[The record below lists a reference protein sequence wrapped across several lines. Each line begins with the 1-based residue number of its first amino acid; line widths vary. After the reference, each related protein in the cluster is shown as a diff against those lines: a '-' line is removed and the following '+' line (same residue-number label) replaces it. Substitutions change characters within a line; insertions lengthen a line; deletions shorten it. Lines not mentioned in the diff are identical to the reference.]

1 MDDIRSRLT
10 ASHLQSAKSLSA
22 SAMPD
27 RRKVLMGGVMGLAAL
42 IATGFATRV
51 RADDLSAE
59 MILNDPAAPVG
70 GNQQGDLTIVS
81 FFDYNCPFCK
91 RTVAPLNTVLSSDG
105 NIRHVYKD
113 WPILTKSSIYGA
125 KLALAA
131 KYQNRYEEAYSALMQ
146 IEGSRVAEK
155 QMRQGLKQAGFDIAR
170 LENDANQHDSEII
183 ALLQRNNAQAEA
195 LGLRGTPVFLIGQ
208 FLVASALDE
217 AGFRQVVQD
226 AREAS

>member
-1 MDDIRSRLT
+1 MNDWRNCTTGVLPSPATLN
-10 ASHLQSAKSLSA
+10 
-22 SAMPD
+22 
-27 RRKVLMGGVMGLAAL
+27 RRMALIGLAAL
-42 IATGFATRV
+42 IGAGFATRV

-59 MILNDPAAPVG
+59 MILNDPDAPVG
-70 GNQQGDLTIVS
+70 GNASGDLTIVS

-91 RTVAPLNTVLSSDG
+91 RTVGPLNAVLASDG

-113 WPILTKSSIYGA
+113 WPILAKSSIYGA

-131 KYQNRYEEAYSALMQ
+131 RYQDRYEKAYTALMR
-146 IEGSRVAEK
+146 IDGSRVSEDR
-155 QMRQGLKQAGFDIAR
+155 MRQALQDAGFDMRR
-170 LENDANQHDSEII
+170 LEADANRHDGEITT
-183 ALLQRNNAQAEA
+183 LLQRNNAQAEG

-217 AGFRQVVQD
+217 AGFRQVVKD

>member
-1 MDDIRSRLT
+1 MY
-10 ASHLQSAKSLSA
+10 
-22 SAMPD
+22 D
-27 RRKVLMGGVMGLAAL
+27 RRAGTSAFCLAAHGAMSRRTALLGLTMLAAAGLATWAH
-42 IATGFATRV
+42 
-51 RADDLSAE
+51 ADDMSAE

-70 GNQQGDLTIVS
+70 GNPGGDLTIVS

-91 RTVAPLNTVLSSDG
+91 RTVEPLNAVLASDG

-113 WPILTKSSIYGA
+113 WPILARSSVYGA

-131 KYQNRYEEAYSALMQ
+131 KYLNRYEDAYLALMN
-146 IEGSRVAEK
+146 IEGSRVSEA
-155 QMRQGLKQAGFDIAR
+155 QMRDALEGAGLDLPR
-170 LENDANQHDSEII
+170 LETEAGRRDSEII
-183 ALLQRNNAQAEA
+183 TLLQRNNTQAEG

-217 AGFRQVVQD
+217 AGFRQVVAD

>member
-1 MDDIRSRLT
+1 MR
-10 ASHLQSAKSLSA
+10 
-22 SAMPD
+22 D
-27 RRKVLMGGVMGLAAL
+27 RRDHTSLRISSVDGAASSSVAMNRRVLLAGAAL
-42 IATGFATRV
+42 MAAGIATHV

-70 GNQQGDLTIVS
+70 GNLKGDLTIVS

-91 RTVAPLNTVLSSDG
+91 RTIEPLNAVLASDG

-113 WPILTKSSIYGA
+113 WPILAPSSVYGA

-131 KYQNRYEEAYSALMQ
+131 KYEGRYEKAHLALMG
-146 IEGSRVAEK
+146 IEGSRVSEDR
-155 QMRQGLKQAGFDIAR
+155 MRQALERAGFDMRR
-170 LENDANQHDSEII
+170 LETEANRHDAEITT
-183 ALLQRNNAQAEA
+183 LLQRNNAQAEG
-195 LGLRGTPVFLIGQ
+195 LGLRGTPVFLIGR

-217 AGFRQVVQD
+217 AGFRQVVKD